1 MLAELRDAALFYGG
15 AGAGLL
21 PRLAAERLERGPRR
35 AGALEDVL
43 LLLRE
48 LLGALAP
55 LEDVFG
61 AEVAALGEVGD
72 VLLVG
77 EELEQRLLL
86 GDLLTPRPRRERR
99 GVKQKGCER
108 RSLLGGDGGRA
119 HIIDRLY
126 INRGLSTPSL
136 NKSDDPTVLFL
147 MIGVMIGVGLL
158 MFFRTSTDMDH
169 VANPDALLKALD
181 GPVVKYVR

>member
-1 MLAELRDAALFYGG
+1 MWKIYFSKNRTRDASGT
-15 AGAGLL
+15 AG
-21 PRLAAERLERGPRR
+21 RR
-35 AGALEDVL
+35 AI
-43 LLLRE
+43 
-48 LLGALAP
+48 
-55 LEDVFG
+55 
-61 AEVAALGEVGD
+61 
-72 VLLVG
+72 
-77 EELEQRLLL
+77 
-86 GDLLTPRPRRERR
+86 RRRH
-99 GVKQKGCER
+99 ER

-126 INRGLSTPSL
+126 IKRGLPTPSL

>member
-1 MLAELRDAALFYGG
+1 MPEYVSTPSSAHKVFVVV
-15 AGAGLL
+15 
-21 PRLAAERLERGPRR
+21 
-35 AGALEDVL
+35 ED
-43 LLLRE
+43 
-48 LLGALAP
+48 
-55 LEDVFG
+55 D
-61 AEVAALGEVGD
+61 
-72 VLLVG
+72 
-77 EELEQRLLL
+77 EESFS
-86 GDLLTPRPRRERR
+86 
-99 GVKQKGCER
+99 KKYER

-119 HIIDRLY
+119 HIDRLY
-126 INRGLSTPSL
+126 IKHGLPTL

>member
-1 MLAELRDAALFYGG
+1 MPEYVSTPSSAHKVFVVV
-15 AGAGLL
+15 
-21 PRLAAERLERGPRR
+21 
-35 AGALEDVL
+35 ED
-43 LLLRE
+43 
-48 LLGALAP
+48 
-55 LEDVFG
+55 D
-61 AEVAALGEVGD
+61 
-72 VLLVG
+72 
-77 EELEQRLLL
+77 EESFS
-86 GDLLTPRPRRERR
+86 
-99 GVKQKGCER
+99 KKYER

-158 MFFRTSTDMDH
+158 RTSTDMDH

>member
-1 MLAELRDAALFYGG
+1 MPEYVSTPSSAHKVFVVV
-15 AGAGLL
+15 
-21 PRLAAERLERGPRR
+21 
-35 AGALEDVL
+35 ED
-43 LLLRE
+43 
-48 LLGALAP
+48 
-55 LEDVFG
+55 D
-61 AEVAALGEVGD
+61 
-72 VLLVG
+72 
-77 EELEQRLLL
+77 EESFS
-86 GDLLTPRPRRERR
+86 
-99 GVKQKGCER
+99 KKYER

>member
-1 MLAELRDAALFYGG
+1 MAVRK
-15 AGAGLL
+15 
-21 PRLAAERLERGPRR
+21 R
-35 AGALEDVL
+35 
-43 LLLRE
+43 RE
-48 LLGALAP
+48 L
-55 LEDVFG
+55 
-61 AEVAALGEVGD
+61 
-72 VLLVG
+72 
-77 EELEQRLLL
+77 
-86 GDLLTPRPRRERR
+86 ERR
-99 GVKQKGCER
+99 GVKQVAVNVAGPSSAAATFSATQQRCPGLQHLLGDAASCCPGIAAEGSMPEYVSTPSSAHKVFVVVEDDEESFSKKYER

-126 INRGLSTPSL
+126 IKRGLSTPAL